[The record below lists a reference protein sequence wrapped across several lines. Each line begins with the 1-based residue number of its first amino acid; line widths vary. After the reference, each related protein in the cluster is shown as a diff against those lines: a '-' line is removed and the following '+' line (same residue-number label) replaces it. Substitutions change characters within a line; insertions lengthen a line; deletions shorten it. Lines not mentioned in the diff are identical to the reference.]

1 MERGSFPGRRPVKLQ
16 VCEAAWYPGVL
27 GNSILGLERRL
38 RPVPGY
44 DERFGSHPGP
54 LGEDPVLNLEGGAR
68 FWYGRELLPGQRPTR
83 SSRAAPACTPGLQGR
98 HLTSLR
104 RLGGRYAACSPCATA
119 LPSSPAR
126 TRCRC
131 PR

>member
-1 MERGSFPGRRPVKLQ
+1 MSLGG
-16 VCEAAWYPGVL
+16 EA
-27 GNSILGLERRL
+27 R
-38 RPVPGY
+38 
-44 DERFGSHPGP
+44 
-54 LGEDPVLNLEGGAR
+54 
-68 FWYGRELLPGQRPTR
+68 YGRMLL
-83 SSRAAPACTPGLQGR
+83 RAWGPPRLVPAWTPGLQGR
-98 HLTSLR
+98 HLTSLQ